1 MPSWIAGKLVSSK
14 PAGGGG
20 GGGGLSGDLTMSV
33 SGRTGA
39 TRVERRSGIS
49 LDVAAGAVAAGAEAG
64 GVPLGA
70 DGAWAAASSGPKT
83 VTTRA
88 SVAIPVDDAQSLAVI
103 IAAPRGR
110 VPRLKAFSSKCRFEP
125 GIR

>member
-1 MPSWIAGKLVSSK
+1 MPSWTAGKLVSSK

-20 GGGGLSGDLTMSV
+20 GGGGLSGDRTMSV

-49 LDVAAGAVAAGAEAG
+49 LGVEAGAVPAGAEAG

-70 DGAWAAASSGPKT
+70 GGGWAAASSGPKT
-83 VTTRA
+83 VMTKAR
-88 SVAIPVDDAQSLAVI
+88 VAIPVDDTQSLAVI
-103 IAAPRGR
+103 IAAPRR
-110 VPRLKAFSSKCRFEP
+110 
-125 GIR
+125 

>member
-1 MPSWIAGKLVSSK
+1 MPSWTAGKLVSSK

-20 GGGGLSGDLTMSV
+20 GGGGLSGDRTISV

-49 LDVAAGAVAAGAEAG
+49 LDEEAGAVAAGAEAG
-64 GVPLGA
+64 GAPFG
-70 DGAWAAASSGPKT
+70 GGWAAAISGPMT

-88 SVAIPVDDAQSLAVI
+88 RVAIPVDDAQSLAVI
-103 IAAPRGR
+103 I
-110 VPRLKAFSSKCRFEP
+110 
-125 GIR
+125 